1 MFTHN
6 QIRTM
11 LRLQDQINTKI
22 DPHWMDYQHPYMRA
36 VIVEAAE
43 AMEHYGWK
51 WWKNQNRDIA
61 QVQMELVDI
70 WHFILSEIL
79 LNTQG
84 DIETAALLLDSDLS
98 ENQQVFT
105 LDNCEFHLDTM
116 DFVEKLELMIGL
128 AVLDDFSVSLVNSM
142 MVDCQFTWNDMF
154 TAYVGKNV
162 LNMFRQDHGYK
173 DGSYIKIWHGR
184 EDNEYLTD
192 ILQSVNTDADNIEEI
207 LLGKLE
213 EVYATLQQ

>member
-1 MFTHN
+1 
-6 QIRTM
+6 M

-22 DPHWMDYQHPYMRA
+22 DPNWMDHQHPYMRA

-51 WWKNQNRDIA
+51 WWKNQNRDMA

-84 DIETAALLLDSDLS
+84 NIETAALLLDSDLS

-128 AVLDDFSVSLVNSM
+128 AVLDDFSVSLVNSL
-142 MVDCQFTWNDMF
+142 MVDCQFSWNDMF

-184 EDNEYLTD
+184 EDNEHLTD

>member
-22 DPHWMDYQHPYMRA
+22 DPHWMDHQHPYMRA

-51 WWKNQNRDIA
+51 WWKNQNRDMA

-128 AVLDDFSVSLVNSM
+128 AVLDDFSVSLVNSL
-142 MVDCQFTWNDMF
+142 MVDCQFSWNDMF

-184 EDNEYLTD
+184 EDNECLTD

>member
-11 LRLQDQINTKI
+11 LRLQDQISTKI
-22 DPHWMDYQHPYMRA
+22 DPNWMEKEHPYLRA
-36 VIVEAAE
+36 VIVEASE

-51 WWKNQNRDIA
+51 WWKNQKCDMS

-84 DIETAALLLDSDLS
+84 DIETAALLLDADLS
-98 ENQQVFT
+98 DNQQVFLVDGT
-105 LDNCEFHLDTM
+105 EFHLDVM
-116 DFVEKLELMIGL
+116 DFVEKLELTIAL
-128 AVLDDFSVSLVNSM
+128 AVLDDFSVSLINSL
-142 MVDCQFTWNDMF
+142 MVDCNFTWQDMF

-173 DGSYIKIWHGR
+173 EGTYVKVWHGR
-184 EDNEYLTD
+184 EDNEHLTE
-192 ILQSVNTDADNIEEI
+192 ILQSVNTDAEDIEEV
-207 LLGKLE
+207 LFKKLQ
-213 EVYATLQQ
+213 EVYATVTE

>member
-51 WWKNQNRDIA
+51 WWKNQNRDMA

-128 AVLDDFSVSLVNSM
+128 AVLDDFSVSLVNSL
-142 MVDCQFTWNDMF
+142 MVDCQFSWNDMF

>member
-22 DPHWMDYQHPYMRA
+22 DPNWMDHQHPYMRA

-51 WWKNQNRDIA
+51 WWKNQNRDMA

-128 AVLDDFSVSLVNSM
+128 AVLDDFSVSLVNSL
-142 MVDCQFTWNDMF
+142 MVDCQFSWNDMF

>member
-51 WWKNQNRDIA
+51 WWKNQNRDMA

-128 AVLDDFSVSLVNSM
+128 AVLDDFSVSLVNSL
-142 MVDCQFTWNDMF
+142 MVDCQFSWNDMF

-184 EDNEYLTD
+184 EDNEHLTD

>member
-22 DPHWMDYQHPYMRA
+22 DPNWMEKEHPYLRA
-36 VIVEAAE
+36 VIVEASE

-51 WWKNQNRDIA
+51 WWKNQKCDMA

-84 DIETAALLLDSDLS
+84 DIETAALLLDADLS
-98 ENQQVFT
+98 DNQQVFLVDGT
-105 LDNCEFHLDTM
+105 EFHLDVM
-116 DFVEKLELMIGL
+116 DFVEKLELTIAL
-128 AVLDDFSVSLVNSM
+128 AVLDDFSVSLINSL
-142 MVDCQFTWNDMF
+142 MVDCKFTWQDMF

-173 DGSYIKIWHGR
+173 EGTYVKVWHGR
-184 EDNEYLTD
+184 EDNEHLSE
-192 ILQSVNTDADNIEEI
+192 ILQSVDTDADDIEEV
-207 LLGKLE
+207 LFKKLQ
-213 EVYATLQQ
+213 EVYATVTE

>member
-51 WWKNQNRDIA
+51 WWKNQNRDMA

-105 LDNCEFHLDTM
+105 LDNCEFHLNTM

-128 AVLDDFSVSLVNSM
+128 AVLDDFSVSLVNSL
-142 MVDCQFTWNDMF
+142 MVDCQFSWNDMF

>member
-22 DPHWMDYQHPYMRA
+22 DPHWMGHQHPYMRA

-51 WWKNQNRDIA
+51 WWKNQNRDMA

-105 LDNCEFHLDTM
+105 LDNYEFHLDTM
-116 DFVEKLELMIGL
+116 GFVEKLELMIGL
-128 AVLDDFSVSLVNSM
+128 AVLDDFSVSLVNSL
-142 MVDCQFTWNDMF
+142 MVDCQFSWNDMF

-173 DGSYIKIWHGR
+173 DGSYIKVWHGR
-184 EDNEYLTD
+184 EDNECLTD

-213 EVYATLQQ
+213 EVYATLHQ

>member
-128 AVLDDFSVSLVNSM
+128 AVLDDFSVSLVNSL
-142 MVDCQFTWNDMF
+142 MVDCQFSWNDMF

>member
-6 QIRTM
+6 QIPTM

-51 WWKNQNRDIA
+51 WWKNQNRDMA

-105 LDNCEFHLDTM
+105 LDNCEFHLNTM

-128 AVLDDFSVSLVNSM
+128 AVLDDFSVSLVNSL
-142 MVDCQFTWNDMF
+142 MVDCQFSWNDMF